1 MPTEKKKEIVSQL
14 QETMAKSNIIVL
26 SDYRGLTAPQMTTLR
41 RRLRAANAEVKVVKN
56 TLARLAAKN
65 AGKPALVDSLQG
77 TTAVTF
83 GYGDLAAPVKAL
95 MAYQSEAE
103 GLSIKGGL
111 LGDKPYA
118 REEIMALATL
128 PSREVLLGRVLGQMT
143 APISMLI
150 GSLASPMRG
159 LGYVLQARIKQL
171 EAK

>member
-1 MPTEKKKEIVSQL
+1 MPTEKKRKIASGL
-14 QETMAKSNIIVL
+14 QEAMAKSNVIIL

-56 TLARLAAKN
+56 TLARLAATN
-65 AGKPALVDSLQG
+65 AGKSALVESLQG
-77 TTAVTF
+77 TTAITF
-83 GYGDLAAPVKAL
+83 GYGDVAAPVKTL
-95 MAYQSEAE
+95 IAYQSEAE
-103 GLSIKGGL
+103 GLSIKSGL
-111 LGDKPYA
+111 LGDKAYPK
-118 REEIMALATL
+118 ESIISLASL

-159 LGYVLQARIKQL
+159 LGYILQARIKQL